1 MWCVQYFRGHI
12 TFVSYLLYLLS
23 VFQVGGWESLK
34 ICLVSMKIH
43 DEQKPQNKP
52 GIYELLTEAELVF
65 PTDKSL
71 VIQ

>member
-1 MWCVQYFRGHI
+1 
-12 TFVSYLLYLLS
+12 
-23 VFQVGGWESLK
+23 
-34 ICLVSMKIH
+34 MKIH